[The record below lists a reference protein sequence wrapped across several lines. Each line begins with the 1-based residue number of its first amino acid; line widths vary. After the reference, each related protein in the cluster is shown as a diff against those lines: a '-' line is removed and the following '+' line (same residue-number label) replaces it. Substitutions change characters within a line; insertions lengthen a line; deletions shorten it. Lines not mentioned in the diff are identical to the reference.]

1 MTAIARLA
9 GLDCGF
15 RSSYLDY
22 AALCTQLQRW
32 ADTFPDLCRLRALGH
47 SSEGRAIWHLTLG
60 PDPDRVRPAVWVD
73 GNMHASEL
81 AGSSVALAIA
91 EDVLRLHLGGE
102 DALPGVPAHVRERL
116 RDVLFYIVPRM
127 SPDGAECVLSTGR
140 YVRSAPRDRRL
151 NREAPRWLRGDL
163 DGDGQSLLMR
173 VAHPAGEFVESR
185 EVAGLMVSRRLD
197 DAGPYYKL
205 FPEGTIEPWDGASI
219 PDPHYLSDN
228 QTDLN
233 RNFPYAWMPDH
244 VQPGA
249 GEFPA
254 SEPEARAVVEFAA
267 AHPEIFAWLNLHTFG
282 GVFIRPLGD
291 KPDSKMHAGDLAL
304 YKQIGAWAEELTG
317 YPMVSGFE
325 EFTYEPDK
333 PIYGDLTEYAYNQ
346 RGAISYVVELWD
358 LFKQLGKARPKKFVD
373 YYSEITREDVVALA
387 RFDRDENAGRVFRPW
402 RRFDHPQLGA
412 VEIGGA
418 DPTIGVWN
426 PPYERLAEVC
436 SAHAA
441 HLLRVAAL
449 APAVRVRE
457 VARAAA
463 GDGLVRVTVSVEN
476 HGYLPTYVLAS
487 AAKLDFNEPLWARA
501 QTRGCELADAGHAL
515 REVGHLEGWGRG
527 YASGEE
533 PLAFGE
539 SKGSSTDRRLT
550 YLVRG
555 EGVLA
560 LRVGSCRSGW
570 TTLDLDI
577 RGTG

>member
-1 MTAIARLA
+1 
-9 GLDCGF
+9 
-15 RSSYLDY
+15 
-22 AALCTQLQRW
+22 
-32 ADTFPDLCRLRALGH
+32 
-47 SSEGRAIWHLTLG
+47 
-60 PDPDRVRPAVWVD
+60 
-73 GNMHASEL
+73 
-81 AGSSVALAIA
+81 
-91 EDVLRLHLGGE
+91 
-102 DALPGVPAHVRERL
+102 VPAHVRERL

-249 GEFPA
+249 GDFPT
-254 SEPEARAVVEFAA
+254 SEPETRAVVEFAA

-463 GDGLVRVTVSVEN
+463 GGGLTRVTVSVEN

-487 AAKLDFNEPLWARA
+487 AANLDFNEPLWARA
-501 QTRGCELADAGHAL
+501 QTLGCELADAGHAL